1 MKYAEVRITF
11 AIPLVMMIIAAIILQ
26 GCIVGVPRHASCI
39 SSEARAIYKSG
50 SQEEYQA
57 IVHGNPTLWEV
68 CTKWECGKGYYEYR
82 GACIHSA
89 EEQKRI
95 DEKQNEVKRNT
106 QREKR

>member
-50 SQEEYQA
+50 SQEEY
-57 IVHGNPTLWEV
+57 
-68 CTKWECGKGYYEYR
+68 
-82 GACIHSA
+82 
-89 EEQKRI
+89 
-95 DEKQNEVKRNT
+95 KQ
-106 QREKR
+106 